1 MTNEELKLKVIN
13 AQAKVEKKAAI
24 LWKHR
29 QQLDKLITKGADDY
43 AIRSKHSDIGEASK
57 KLSEAQASLANWKEK
72 YAEKIRQD
80 DYLEA
85 NAPEIL
91 VKFLDDWKQR
101 AISYYL
107 RRYDSF
113 IEFREELKQKERDA
127 RLEALRTLPEL
138 ERAREILKGREIT
151 DSDLANL
158 FPRRP
163 VEAFLQ
169 DRGLEY
175 HQIKEALSEKSD
187 ATISRMLSFRDP
199 AERAAWLEKDIEQ
212 ERRAKLLDLISRIM
226 KVVGRITDASDLRIG
241 PKGDINGIIVGTE
254 GRAKIETI
262 GAGGYNIQ
270 CFHFRTLI
278 HEYK

>member
-1 MTNEELKLKVIN
+1 MTNEDLKLKVIN

-43 AIRSKHSDIGEASK
+43 AIRSKHRDIGEASE

-101 AISYYL
+101 AITYYL

-138 ERAREILKGREIT
+138 ERARELFKDREIT
-151 DSDLANL
+151 DYDLANL

-175 HQIKEALSEKSD
+175 HQIKAALSEKSD
-187 ATISRMLSFRDP
+187 TTISRTRLRRERHRAGTRRGDAHGLLIHSGANGQRRREVGADTASQSPRRP
-199 AERAAWLEKDIEQ
+199 AGRPQKRAGSKSC
-212 ERRAKLLDLISRIM
+212 RKLLQAWRS
-226 KVVGRITDASDLRIG
+226 K
-241 PKGDINGIIVGTE
+241 
-254 GRAKIETI
+254 
-262 GAGGYNIQ
+262 
-270 CFHFRTLI
+270 
-278 HEYK
+278 